1 MAPISE
7 SIFSLKQAWLL
18 GYTALTAASILIFL
32 NSNPQAN
39 ANKGSISANLIIV
52 VPEGELA
59 KSWC

>member
-1 MAPISE
+1 
-7 SIFSLKQAWLL
+7 LL